1 MKERDMAETKENKEK
16 EKSRRDA
23 LSKFLYNL
31 AQTCFTAMVVG
42 AVVTYFMANVK
53 TSTFLCLFI
62 VGLVTTIAIA
72 YVANYILK
80 K

>member
-42 AVVTYFMANVK
+42 TIVTFFISDVPKLAFFELFAMGVI
-53 TSTFLCLFI
+53 STLAF
-62 VGLVTTIAIA
+62 A
-72 YVANYILK
+72 YLGNYILRK
-80 K
+80 

>member
-1 MKERDMAETKENKEK
+1 
-16 EKSRRDA
+16 
-23 LSKFLYNL
+23 
-31 AQTCFTAMVVG
+31 MVVG
-42 AVVTYFMANVK
+42 AVVTFMANVK
-53 TSTFLCLFI
+53 TSTFLSLFI